1 MQIPLDDN
9 KDQKLEPGT
18 EKQSQSLNV
27 VSDNQGIDGATK
39 SEFELRLDNY
49 SSINCISEQPSKS
62 PMHDQ
67 TKTKISYYVRDEF

>member
-1 MQIPLDDN
+1 M
-9 KDQKLEPGT
+9 
-18 EKQSQSLNV
+18 

-62 PMHDQ
+62 HGNDQ
-67 TKTKISYYVRDEF
+67 TKTKISYYVRDEFQPLESQQTNIEKLLHQFKD